1 LRRASAQTSHHFSIT
16 IGRTMTLPRTALEL
30 LAPAK
35 NADVGIE
42 AVRHGADA
50 VYIGGPAFGARAA
63 AGNEVADI
71 ERLARYAHQYSAQ
84 VFVTLNTILRDDE
97 LEAARRLV
105 WQVYE
110 AGADALIV
118 QDMGLLELDLPPLA
132 LHASTQTDNR
142 TPEKVKFLEDVGF
155 SQVVLAREL
164 DLQKIRSIAVATST
178 RLEFFVHGA
187 LCVSYSGQCTISQA
201 IVGRSA
207 NRGECAQ
214 FCRLPYDLKD
224 KDGNL
229 LAQKQH
235 LLSLKDNNQTD
246 NLEALA
252 DAGISAFKIEG
263 RMKDVA
269 YVKNVTAHYRQRL
282 DAILE
287 GRPAYR
293 RASAGRTVFSFVP
306 QPEKTF
312 NRGFSDY
319 FVRERQGDAV
329 SLASP
334 KFAGAPIGRV
344 SRLGPNWFEIESEGS
359 GDGADRGELHNG
371 DGLSFLD
378 AAGTLVGLRINR
390 VEGRRVFPGEGS
402 VLPRLHCE
410 ILRNRDHSFER
421 QLEKDDSAERTIG
434 VRLVLGETEDG
445 FCLVATCEEGVSVR
459 GGQVHAKSIAKQP
472 ERALATMR
480 EQLGK
485 LGGTQFHL
493 ADVAIELAAPWFL
506 PVGALNALRRQAIE
520 ALGAARAA
528 AYRRPPRHAAV
539 EPPMPYPE
547 SSLSYLGN
555 VYNAKARAF
564 YTKHGVSE
572 IADAF
577 ECGKELRPVS
587 LMIAKYCVRYNI
599 GQCPKLVKGVRP
611 EPLTLQTGAN
621 EFVLQFD
628 CKRCEMHV
636 VGKAR

>member
-1 LRRASAQTSHHFSIT
+1 
-16 IGRTMTLPRTALEL
+16 MTAPRSVLEL

-35 NADVGIE
+35 NAEVGIE
-42 AVRHGADA
+42 AIRHGADA
-50 VYIGGPAFGARAA
+50 VYIGGPAFGARAS
-63 AGNEVADI
+63 AGNAVSDI
-71 ERLARYAHQYSAQ
+71 ERLARFAHQYSAQ

-97 LEAARRLV
+97 LEAARRLA
-105 WQVYE
+105 WQVFE

-142 TPEKVKFLEDVGF
+142 APEKVKFLEDVGF

-164 DLQKIRSIAVATST
+164 DLQKIAAVAAVTKV

-201 IVGRSA
+201 ITGRSA
-207 NRGECAQ
+207 NRGECSQ
-214 FCRLPYDLKD
+214 FCRLPYDLKNQ
-224 KDGNL
+224 DGTV
-229 LAQKQH
+229 LASQQH

-246 NLEALA
+246 NLEALI

-263 RMKDVA
+263 RMKDLA

-287 GRPAYR
+287 GRPSFR
-293 RASAGRTVFSFVP
+293 RSSAGKTTIFFTP

-319 FVRERQGDAV
+319 FVQDRQGDAV

-334 KFAGAPIGRV
+334 KFAGPPIGRV
-344 SRLGPNWFEIESEGS
+344 TRVGANWFEIG
-359 GDGADRGELHNG
+359 GEDTPILNNG
-371 DGLSFLD
+371 DGLTFLD
-378 AAGTLVGLRINR
+378 AAGVLVGLRVNR
-390 VEGRRVFPGEGS
+390 AEGRRVYPGEGAS
-402 VLPRLHCE
+402 LPTAGSE
-410 ILRNRDHSFER
+410 ICRNRDQAFER
-421 QLEKDDSAERTIG
+421 ELEKDSAERRIG
-434 VRLVLGETEDG
+434 VRFQLTERPDG
-445 FCLVATCEEGVSVR
+445 FELGATCEEGVHVTTAL
-459 GGQVHAKSIAKQP
+459 VHAKNAAKQP
-472 ERALATMR
+472 ERALATLR

-485 LGGTQFHL
+485 LGGTAFY
-493 ADVAIELAAPWFL
+493 AIDIELTLSAPWFL
-506 PVGALNALRRQAIE
+506 PVGTLNALRRDAIE
-520 ALGAARAA
+520 KLAAARLA
-528 AYRRPPRHAAV
+528 AYQRPARHPPM
-539 EPPMPYPE
+539 EPPTAYPE

-555 VYNAKARAF
+555 VYNAKARSF
-564 YTKHGVSE
+564 YAKHGVSE

-611 EPLTLQTGAN
+611 EPLTLQTGPN

-636 VGKAR
+636 VGRIAGRSK